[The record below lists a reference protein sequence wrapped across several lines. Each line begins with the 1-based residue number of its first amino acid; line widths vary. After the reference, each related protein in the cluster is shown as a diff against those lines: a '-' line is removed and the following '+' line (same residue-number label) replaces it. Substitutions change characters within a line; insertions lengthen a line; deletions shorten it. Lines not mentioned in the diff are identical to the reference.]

1 MTGTNK
7 NCVFFC
13 RTKRSIQTSLL
24 SILLVCRQNYS
35 ITEKEEQQVYSTVII
50 VGKRGNITIPIQ
62 IREDLQ
68 ITDGEALRITKN
80 LDGTLTIERV
90 GK

>member
-1 MTGTNK
+1 M
-7 NCVFFC
+7 
-13 RTKRSIQTSLL
+13 
-24 SILLVCRQNYS
+24 
-35 ITEKEEQQVYSTVII
+35 YSTVII